1 MATLKGKA
9 VIAHVN
15 GITLTAGIVSGT
27 NTAANQSARHVRSSD
42 KYDVLNGSGDTIVSY
57 FYNHKATLSLTVV
70 PYDATNIAGARTT
83 SDAWRLAA
91 GTKITVA
98 DADGSVIDD
107 NYNLISSSESRSN
120 TGVQTVDLEL
130 EAFEANEVA
139 TDAVT

>member
-1 MATLKGKA
+1 MATLKGKG

-27 NTAANQSARHVRSSD
+27 STAANQSARHVRTSD
-42 KYDVLNGSGDTIVSY
+42 KYDVLNGLGDTITSY

-70 PYDATNIAGARTT
+70 PYGTAVSDARTS

-91 GTKITVA
+91 GTKVTVA
-98 DADGSVIDD
+98 DADGTVIDD
-107 NYNLISSSESRSN
+107 NYNLISSSEGRTN
-120 TGVQTVDLEL
+120 NGVQTIDIEL

-139 TDAVT
+139 TDAIT